1 MKDIK
6 QFLFEAR
13 DKWNDLFK
21 KYFGNDYLNPL
32 QVKHKVFDYTD
43 DDEHLEWTGKL
54 EEKDWTI
61 IELANDDMDAY
72 VTVAVLPK
80 SPSDKS
86 YMDKAIKAL
95 QDADEDDVWD
105 ML

>member
-21 KYFGNDYLNPL
+21 KYFGNDYLNHL

-54 EEKDWTI
+54 EEKNWTKRVEKKKNQTMRSFI
-61 IELANDDMDAY
+61 L
-72 VTVAVLPK
+72 
-80 SPSDKS
+80 
-86 YMDKAIKAL
+86 
-95 QDADEDDVWD
+95 
-105 ML
+105 